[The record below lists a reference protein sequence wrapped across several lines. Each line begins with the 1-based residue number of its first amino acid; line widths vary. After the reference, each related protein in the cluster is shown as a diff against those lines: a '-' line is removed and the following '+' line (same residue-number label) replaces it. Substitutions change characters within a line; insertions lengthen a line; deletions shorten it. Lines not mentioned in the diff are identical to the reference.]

1 MGFGRWYQA
10 QNAGVQI
17 AVAGGIVVLVGGAV
31 AGVLAVV
38 GAGPATRGAPA
49 ATPALTTA
57 ASAVVVTSS
66 PAAAAASASS
76 ATAAPAGAITDP
88 LNGATN
94 VSQNELLLVSGTA
107 RNIPA
112 GYRLD
117 VFVQFAGRRRYY
129 AAANPG
135 DPAPLVNGRW
145 SAAVLIAQAR
155 PAIVWL
161 VVLSPAELSLI
172 NDELANQSAGY
183 PTLPGT
189 RLASVRF
196 TAKAAP

>member
-1 MGFGRWYQA
+1 MGFGRWYHA

-38 GAGPATRGAPA
+38 GAGPARPGAPV
-49 ATPALTTA
+49 ATPAPVLTTA
-57 ASAVVVTSS
+57 ASAVVTSS
-66 PAAAAASASS
+66 PAPAPS
-76 ATAAPAGAITDP
+76 ATAAPTGTITDP
-88 LNGATN
+88 PNGATN
-94 VSQNELLLVSGTA
+94 VSQNELLLVSGIA

-117 VFVQFAGRRRYY
+117 VFVQFGGHGRYY

-135 DPAPLVNGRW
+135 NPAPLVNGHW
-145 SAAVLIAQAR
+145 SAAVRIAQAR
-155 PAIVWL
+155 PVIVSL
-161 VVLSPAELSLI
+161 VVLSSAELSLI

-183 PTLPGT
+183 PTLPGI

>member
-66 PAAAAASASS
+66 PAAAASAPP
-76 ATAAPAGAITDP
+76 ATAAPAGTITDP
-88 LNGATN
+88 PNDATN

-135 DPAPLVNGRW
+135 NPAPLVNGRW

-155 PAIVWL
+155 PATVWL

-172 NDELANQSAGY
+172 NDELVNQSAGY